1 MKTLFIPILIVFL
14 STATTFAQETYNF
27 SGTSNTEQAAK
38 LELIRIL
45 NERMNKLTTAQMN
58 SRVIVSRGV
67 STYYKVDEI
76 MRMKQDIYGYRSKY
90 VSIAGNLE
98 KANPGF
104 AATGGNGFAYRYMTQ
119 YNRAVETANAIAK
132 QLQVVITS
140 GQPIALPPMPTINI
154 SLSSSSS
161 PAGDAGAAMLAL
173 NNQYG
178 VTDADSYNA
187 LAPDKRAEYDEK
199 FKDLSLKMYGELQ
212 ADNAKNNQK
221 LLGILGNMIG
231 TAFGAPMAGT
241 LIMSVINSATSGGG
255 VAGLIGTIN
264 DTFQVPLGYFDSP
277 TLKLNDA
284 ERIKMIDEL
293 HLRISETYQQ
303 VAALGASM
311 STETSKRYNELSQ
324 PRNEMIMYGPKK

>member
-1 MKTLFIPILIVFL
+1 MKTLFIPFLTALLL
-14 STATTFAQETYNF
+14 STGAQAQFSF
-27 SGTSNTEQAAK
+27 SGTSDTEQAAK

-45 NERMNKLTTAQMN
+45 NERMNKLSTAQMN

-119 YNRAVETANAIAK
+119 YNRAVETANTIAK

-140 GQPIALPPMPTINI
+140 GQPIILPAMPTI
-154 SLSSSSS
+154 SVYQSSGSSVASGTQAALST
-161 PAGDAGAAMLAL
+161 L

-178 VTDADSYNA
+178 INTADDYNA
-187 LAPDKRAEYDEK
+187 LYPEKKAEYDSK
-199 FKDLSLKMYGELQ
+199 WMDLSLKLKGELQ
-212 ADNAKNNQK
+212 ADIAKGDQK
-221 LLGILGNMIG
+221 LLGILGNVVG
-231 TAFGAPMAGT
+231 AAFGAPMAGT
-241 LIMSVINSATSGGG
+241 LIMSVVQSAANGGG
-255 VAGLIGTIN
+255 VASLIGTIT
-264 DTFQVPLGYFDSP
+264 DTFQVPLDYYDSP
-277 TLKLNDA
+277 TLKLTDA

>member
-1 MKTLFIPILIVFL
+1 MKTLFIPIIMALLTGFN
-14 STATTFAQETYNF
+14 TYAQDAPTINLK
-27 SGTSNTEQAAK
+27 GDANTEQSAK

-58 SRVIVSRGV
+58 SRVVVSRGV

-119 YNRAVETANAIAK
+119 YNRAVETANVIAK

-140 GQPIALPPMPTINI
+140 GRPILLPSMPSFSISPATSDPMADMASSMNALSNSYGIH
-154 SLSSSSS
+154 SKEDFDALSSDKQAEFQQKANDLAQQAKSLMQQQI
-161 PAGDAGAAMLAL
+161 ANGNKQVLTIMGNIVGAAF
-173 NNQYG
+173 G
-178 VTDADSYNA
+178 VPA
-187 LAPDKRAEYDEK
+187 
-199 FKDLSLKMYGELQ
+199 
-212 ADNAKNNQK
+212 
-221 LLGILGNMIG
+221 
-231 TAFGAPMAGT
+231 AGT
-241 LIMSVINSATSGGG
+241 LVAGILSGGG
-255 VAGLIGTIN
+255 AAAIAGLVGSIVDN
-264 DTFQVPLGYFDSP
+264 FQVPLDYLDSP
-277 TLKLNDA
+277 TLKLTDA